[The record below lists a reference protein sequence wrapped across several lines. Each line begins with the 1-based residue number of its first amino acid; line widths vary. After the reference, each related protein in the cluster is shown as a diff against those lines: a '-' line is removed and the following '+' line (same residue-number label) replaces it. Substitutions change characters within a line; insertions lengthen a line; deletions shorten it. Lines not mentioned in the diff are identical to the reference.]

1 MRLSNALVLAADQP
15 SICRSVR
22 SGGQRPFLMIF
33 DLWSNKPGRSKIID
47 GSGRL
52 RHIRTGWRMALP
64 VPRPRNVVSVVR
76 QGFQAIEW
84 TIMLVPRIVALIDEI
99 EIIVARVSTVLNQI
113 ELTERRIGSVVA
125 SIEQTQE
132 RVVAVVS
139 RVSQTVTAIDVIVAE
154 AAILTRRAGPLL
166 DAYQPPLEK
175 LQPIIARLSETTSP
189 AEVDAMVALMDT
201 LPDVAH
207 KLDHDVL
214 PVLDTLGTVAP
225 DLRDLLDV
233 SRQLNVMLG
242 AIPGLGRMKKQIDER
257 QERDDSYRAD
267 EEPPGAPDR
276 AG

>member
-1 MRLSNALVLAADQP
+1 
-15 SICRSVR
+15 
-22 SGGQRPFLMIF
+22 
-33 DLWSNKPGRSKIID
+33 
-47 GSGRL
+47 
-52 RHIRTGWRMALP
+52 MALP

-99 EIIVARVSTVLNQI
+99 EIIAARVSTVLNQI

-267 EEPPGAPDR
+267 EEPPSAPDR